1 MKKEVGP
8 VVVIAVVLVAVG
20 AVVGLWFWQPLAP
33 KVYGLTPPTH
43 EERQRATQQMTN
55 DMREAMQHRP
65 GMGGP
70 R

>member
-1 MKKEVGP
+1 MKREVGP
-8 VVVIAVVLVAVG
+8 IVVIAVVLIALC
-20 AVVGLWFWQPLAP
+20 AVVGIWFWQPLAP
-33 KVYGLTPPTH
+33 KVYGLAPPTPA
-43 EERQRATQQMTN
+43 ERQKAAQQMSN